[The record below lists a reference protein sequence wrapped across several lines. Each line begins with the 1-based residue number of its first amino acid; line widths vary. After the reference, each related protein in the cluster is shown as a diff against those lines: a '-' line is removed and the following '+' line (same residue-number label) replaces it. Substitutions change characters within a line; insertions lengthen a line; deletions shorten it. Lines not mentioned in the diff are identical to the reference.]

1 MVYLIFGMSIQIPT
15 KAGSENSSH
24 PVCVS
29 VYILYP
35 LLLLRSTSSVICNS
49 WLLAFSS
56 GTSENMRGVAA
67 ATAAAVDDNIGK
79 RIKICRK
86 ERPDDA
92 YFSSSLS
99 KYCTVSLLIQKNCP
113 IEGGKLIKRWYANK
127 CGVCAGTTYLFAFVI
142 WYLIHTKVQN
152 NLN

>member
-29 VYILYP
+29 VYTYILYP

-67 ATAAAVDDNIGK
+67 ATAAPVDDNIGK

-99 KYCTVSLLIQKNCP
+99 KYCTVSLLIQKIVQLREENWL
-113 IEGGKLIKRWYANK
+113 KDSMQVNV
-127 CGVCAGTTYLFAFVI
+127 VCVLAQPTYLHLLFC
-142 WYLIHTKVQN
+142 YLISHSN
-152 NLN
+152 II

>member
-29 VYILYP
+29 LYTYILYP

-67 ATAAAVDDNIGK
+67 ATAAPVDDNIGK

-113 IEGGKLIKRWYANK
+113 IEGGKLIKR
-127 CGVCAGTTYLFAFVI
+127 
-142 WYLIHTKVQN
+142 
-152 NLN
+152 